1 MSYRRL
7 YKFLFLLGFLFPWQ
21 SLLFAQ
27 SNRVMLLNEE
37 WDTYSQTSNRY
48 INGWYF
54 CKSGINDQS
63 IVQRANLHAFLST
76 GTTEG
81 SGTTVATPWLTQIA
95 DTFSFYIYGSNLRGH
110 TAQVEFGFIPD
121 TATITDPS
129 DICALFIPYDT
140 VSLSVS
146 NQWQRTTRD
155 MHPYYAIHGTTHRFA
170 IRLINNY
177 HQELYL
183 DEIRAWIPDDDT
195 STASCPTSL
204 GRDFWVM
211 FLANGGDQTPHQTL
225 LTAVGDSNASITV
238 SNPST
243 GWSTTSSLTAN
254 QSTQISVPIASSI
267 SEQSNTPQTK
277 RVGLHVTSTS
287 SISLYAKNYKFKCN
301 DLTLI
306 LPSHALG
313 NRYIMQDYPGDP
325 SQSSSPGP
333 GAEVGFVAT
342 LDNTTLT
349 MVLPCNLTNNSALA
363 GDTLTVNLMQG
374 ESYQLI
380 ANASDSFSGMEV
392 TSNGK
397 PFAAFQGNREAHIPA
412 GYGGAD
418 LIYEQAVPV
427 DYWGTTHVVVP
438 SYGRSGDRVRI
449 TSSEDNCQVYDN
461 GTFLQTLQKGDT
473 YEVVISGSAHQYSSN
488 KKVCVGRYLR
498 GSQSAGNPGD
508 PASVMIP
515 PVDLGVQHL
524 RFDVPTATD
533 ISNHYLNIVAR
544 NSYVSGITLDGNS
557 ISSQFTS
564 IDGIVSYA
572 QVAVTPGTHLLESP
586 SGPIVADYYG
596 LGNYAGCAALAGRS
610 FCEQEPEAE
619 ASCLDETTLG
629 QKFWVAFT
637 PNAIRLDNG
646 QSNTTAVLSLI
657 ATGSQSAS
665 VTITNSETG
674 WSQTFTHNGG
684 DKTYMQLPSHWDNTS
699 VAPTSMCYQVVSTQ
713 PISLFASNFF
723 KDSWD
728 VCNVMPERALGT
740 HYIIQDLSLPDNPFS
755 PCLAIAASQDSTTVS
770 CVLPT
775 QVFGSSLGVGDTLTV
790 TLQQGQSLMLRS
802 TSATTFCGMPVTSD
816 KPIAVF
822 QGHSCA
828 LVGAAGGRDLLLEQ
842 ARPVETWGTQFVAT
856 STLTRT
862 EGDVVLVTASADNCT
877 VEINGTV
884 VATLAARQTYSYT
897 LPSSSQAAFITTSQ
911 PAYACLYPW
920 SYNNGRTLGDP
931 SSISLNPVDRWIC
944 EAWFPIHN
952 CNTNPYDEQY
962 IASNHHYL
970 NIAVPT
976 SATDS
981 MFLDNTPITGFS
993 PIGTSGYSFARQAI
1007 AVGAHHLRN
1016 PQGNF
1021 FASAYGLGKWVC
1033 YGFEI
1038 GSVVDTPP
1046 LPPPPPQQIIHDTLT
1061 YSDSVCMGQAYL
1073 LSSEIVCGGE
1083 TYFPPEGLIYVRPA
1097 ETATAGTLERWSN
1110 WVVDDTVVHHIH
1122 LTLTVLPSYSEE
1134 VYVSLPPGESVS
1146 FADTLIADTGTWVF
1160 HYTTVGGCD
1169 STVTLH
1175 VQDCEM
1181 EVCVEVNRDFID
1193 FDHPVVTLHDCSPD
1207 RYSSTWVFSD
1217 GYTLNG
1223 ERARRQFVHP
1233 LPDTVTVTL
1242 RSCNRYGCCADTTIG
1257 FRPLIRS
1264 VWFPNVFIPDGEQNN
1279 RFGAVTSCQV
1289 AEFELFVYNRW
1300 GLLVYHTT
1308 DILALW
1314 DGTRDGVPLSQGAYA
1329 YRWYLKDVYGDRW
1342 SGTGTVTLL
1351 R

>member
-7 YKFLFLLGFLFPWQ
+7 YKFLFLLSFLFPWQ

-146 NQWQRTTRD
+146 NRWQRTTRD

-183 DEIRAWIPDDDT
+183 DEIRAWIPADDT

-313 NRYIMQDYPGDP
+313 TRYIMQDYPGDP

-412 GYGGAD
+412 GYGSAD

-427 DYWGTTHVVVP
+427 DYWGTNHVVVP

-473 YEVVISGSAHQYSSN
+473 YEVVISGPAHQYSSN

-544 NSYVSGITLDGNS
+544 NSYVGSITLDGNN
-557 ISSQFTS
+557 ISSQFTQLNS
-564 IDGIVSYA
+564 TYSFAQIPVSTGI
-572 QVAVTPGTHLLESP
+572 HLLES
-586 SGPIVADYYG
+586 SLGPVVADYYA
-596 LGNYAGCAALAGRS
+596 LGNYAGYASLIGQSFCNQQTPIETSCMGRS
-610 FCEQEPEAE
+610 SKGRDFWATFLCNDDDPENSA
-619 ASCLDETTLG
+619 
-629 QKFWVAFT
+629 
-637 PNAIRLDNG
+637 
-646 QSNTTAVLSLI
+646 LSLI
-657 ATGSQSAS
+657 ATGAQQAS
-665 VTITNSETG
+665 VTVTNPVTG
-674 WSQTFTHNGG
+674 WTQTASMPAGGKVQINLPTANTIPSGQPHNIGYHITSTAPVTLYSCNFKGG
-684 DKTYMQLPSHWDNTS
+684 
-699 VAPTSMCYQVVSTQ
+699 
-713 PISLFASNFF
+713 
-723 KDSWD
+723 SWD
-728 VCNVMPERALGT
+728 FAQVFPTFAIDDNYIVQNYPNNSDHPANVAFVATENGT
-740 HYIIQDLSLPDNPFS
+740 NLSM
-755 PCLAIAASQDSTTVS
+755 
-770 CVLPT
+770 VLPCT
-775 QVFGSSLGVGDTLTV
+775 VTGLGLSAGDQYTV
-790 TLQQGQSLMLRS
+790 TLDAGQSLLLRADPGGDFS
-802 TSATTFCGMPVTSD
+802 GMEVSSNC
-816 KPIAVF
+816 KPFALF
-822 QGHSCA
+822 QGC
-828 LVGAAGGRDLLLEQ
+828 AAGRVGDNSTNSGRDHFFEQ
-842 ARPVETWGTQFVAT
+842 ALSPAMWGTEFVVDA
-856 STLTRT
+856 SLDRT
-862 EGDVVLVTASADNCT
+862 EGDRVVVTAGADNCILQ
-877 VEINGTV
+877 INGIT
-884 VATLAARQTYSYT
+884 VATLMRGQSHEYSLISTAA
-897 LPSSSQAAFITTSQ
+897 AHITTSQ
-911 PAYACLYPW
+911 PAYACLYLV
-920 SYNNGRTLGDP
+920 SYRNGGTLGDP
-931 SSISLNPVDRWIC
+931 GAATLPPVNRWVCHSDFMLHQCNNNPSSQYYI
-944 EAWFPIHN
+944 A
-952 CNTNPYDEQY
+952 NPYINI
-962 IASNHHYL
+962 IAENS
-970 NIAVPT
+970 AVGT
-976 SATDS
+976 LA
-981 MFLDNTPITGFS
+981 LDGTVIPASQFSPITGTSFS
-993 PIGTSGYSFARQAI
+993 HTRMHIGY
-1007 AVGAHHLRN
+1007 GAHTLDGGDAGTFSAR
-1016 PQGNF
+1016 
-1021 FASAYGLGKWVC
+1021 AYGLGLWV
-1033 YGFEI
+1033 GFTYNI
-1038 GSVVDTPP
+1038 DMLVDTMERC
-1046 LPPPPPQQIIHDTLT
+1046 LPEIHHDTIT

-1351 R
+1351 H

>member
-1 MSYRRL
+1 
-7 YKFLFLLGFLFPWQ
+7 
-21 SLLFAQ
+21 
-27 SNRVMLLNEE
+27 MLLNEE

-48 INGWYF
+48 VNGWYF

-183 DEIRAWIPDDDT
+183 DEIQAWIPADDT
-195 STASCPTSL
+195 STSDCPTSL

-225 LTAVGDSNASITV
+225 LSAVGDNNASITV

-277 RVGLHVTSTS
+277 LIGLHVTSTS
-287 SISLYAKNYKFKCN
+287 SISLYAKNYKSKCN

-313 NRYIMQDYPGDP
+313 TQYIMQDYPGDP

-380 ANASDSFSGMEV
+380 ANASGSFSGMEV

-544 NSYVSGITLDGNS
+544 NSYVGSITLDGNN
-557 ISSQFTS
+557 ISSQFTQLNS
-564 IDGIVSYA
+564 TYSFAQIPVSTGI
-572 QVAVTPGTHLLESP
+572 HLLESP
-586 SGPIVADYYG
+586 LGPVVADYYA
-596 LGNYAGCAALAGRS
+596 LGNYAGYASLIGQSFCNQQTPIETSCMGRS
-610 FCEQEPEAE
+610 
-619 ASCLDETTLG
+619 SKGRD
-629 QKFWVAFT
+629 FWATFLCNDDD
-637 PNAIRLDNG
+637 PANSA
-646 QSNTTAVLSLI
+646 LSLI
-657 ATGSQSAS
+657 ATGAQQAS
-665 VTITNSETG
+665 VTVTNPVTG
-674 WSQTFTHNGG
+674 WTQTASMPAGGKVQINLPTANTIPSGQPHNIG
-684 DKTYMQLPSHWDNTS
+684 YHITS
-699 VAPTSMCYQVVSTQ
+699 TAPITLYACNY
-713 PISLFASNFF
+713 
-723 KDSWD
+723 KEGSWD
-728 VCNVMPERALGT
+728 FAQVFPTYAIDDNYIVQNYPNNSDHPANVAFVATENGT
-740 HYIIQDLSLPDNPFS
+740 NLSM
-755 PCLAIAASQDSTTVS
+755 
-770 CVLPT
+770 VLPCT
-775 QVFGSSLGVGDTLTV
+775 VTGLGLSAGDQYTV
-790 TLQQGQSLMLRS
+790 TLDSGQSLMLRANPGS
-802 TSATTFCGMPVTSD
+802 DFSGMEVSSNC
-816 KPIAVF
+816 KPFALF
-822 QGHSCA
+822 QGC
-828 LVGAAGGRDLLLEQ
+828 AAGRVGDNGTNSGRDHFFEQ
-842 ARPVETWGTQFVAT
+842 ALSPAMWGTEFVADA
-856 STLTRT
+856 SLNRT
-862 EGDVVLVTASADNCT
+862 EGDHVVVTAGADNCT
-877 VEINGTV
+877 VQINGIPIANLMRGQSQET
-884 VATLAARQTYSYT
+884 TLVTIPTAY
-897 LPSSSQAAFITTSQ
+897 ITTSQ
-911 PAYACLYPW
+911 PAYACLYLA
-920 SYNNGRTLGDP
+920 SYRNGGTNGDP
-931 SSISLNPVDRWIC
+931 GAATLPPVNRWVCHSDFMLHQCNNNPSSQYYI
-944 EAWFPIHN
+944 A
-952 CNTNPYDEQY
+952 NPYINI
-962 IASNHHYL
+962 IAENSAVGTL
-970 NIAVPT
+970 ALDGTVIPASQFLPIA
-976 SATDS
+976 
-981 MFLDNTPITGFS
+981 
-993 PIGTSGYSFARQAI
+993 GTSFSHTRMHIDY
-1007 AVGAHHLRN
+1007 GAHTLDAGDAGTFSAR
-1016 PQGNF
+1016 
-1021 FASAYGLGKWVC
+1021 AYGLGQWV
-1033 YGFEI
+1033 GFTYNI
-1038 GSVVDTPP
+1038 DMLVDTMERC
-1046 LPPPPPQQIIHDTLT
+1046 LPEIHHDTIT
-1061 YSDSVCMGQAYL
+1061 YSDSVCMGRSYL
-1073 LSSEIVCGGE
+1073 LPSEIVCGGE

-1122 LTLTVLPSYSEE
+1122 LTLTVLPIFSEE
-1134 VYVSLPPGESVS
+1134 VYVTLPPGETVS
-1146 FADTLIADTGTWVF
+1146 FADTIIADIGTYLF
-1160 HYTTVGGCD
+1160 HYTTVSGCD

-1181 EVCVEVNRDFID
+1181 EVCIEVNRDFID